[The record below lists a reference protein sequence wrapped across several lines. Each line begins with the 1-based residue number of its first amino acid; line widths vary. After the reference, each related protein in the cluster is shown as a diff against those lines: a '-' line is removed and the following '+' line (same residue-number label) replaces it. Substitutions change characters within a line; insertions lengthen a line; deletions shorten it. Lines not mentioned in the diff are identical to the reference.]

1 MKKILVLLLLL
12 GAAGGGFLHYRN
24 RPEPAPRYLTAV
36 VGRGDIVQTV
46 SATGKLQ
53 AVNTVEVGTQV
64 SGTISELYVDYN
76 ASVAKGQLLAL
87 IDSTLFEAERAKAAA
102 DVAAARASVA
112 EAQANVDDA
121 RRTYERRKTLYE
133 KDFIAAADVDSA
145 ETTVATTKARLLS
158 ARASVAQAEAALRR
172 AETNL
177 GYTRIVSPVDGIV
190 VGKSISAG
198 QTVAASYQTPTLF
211 TIAEDLTKM
220 QVEADVDEADIG
232 YLAEG
237 MSVAFSVDTYPESTF
252 HGHVHQIRL
261 EPSTTENVVTYSTI
275 IHVDNPDM
283 KLKPGMTANVEIE
296 VATARDV
303 LKVSAAA
310 LRFSPPEP
318 AEGKKGQGGG
328 QGKGQG
334 KGNGNGT
341 AQGGARL
348 WTTDLR
354 PISVR
359 TGLSDGSFIEVS
371 GDIEEGLEVVT
382 AVIGQSNGDSARP
395 RMPF

>member
-1 MKKILVLLLLL
+1 MKKALALLLLL
-12 GAAGGGFLHYRN
+12 GIAGAGLYYYLN
-24 RPEPAPRYLTAV
+24 RAEPAPQYLTTLV
-36 VGRGDIVQTV
+36 SRGDIVQAV

-64 SGTISELYVDYN
+64 SGTIRTLFVDYN
-76 ASVAKGQLLAL
+76 AIVTRGQVLAL
-87 IDSTLFEAERAKAAA
+87 IDSTLFEAERDRARA
-102 DVAAARASVA
+102 DLAAARASVA
-112 EAQANVDDA
+112 EARATVDDA
-121 RRTYERRKTLYE
+121 RRTYERRRTLYE
-133 KDFIAAADVDSA
+133 RDFIAAAEVDDARLSM
-145 ETTVATTKARLLS
+145 TTTEARLLS
-158 ARASVAQAEAALRR
+158 ARASVAQAEASLRR

-177 GYTRIVSPVDGIV
+177 GYTRIVSPIDGIV

-211 TIAEDLTKM
+211 TLAEDLTKM

-237 MSVAFSVDTYPESTF
+237 MRASFSVDTYPEETF

-261 EPSTTENVVTYSTI
+261 EPSTAENVVTYATI
-275 IHVDNPDM
+275 IYVDNPEM

-303 LKVSAAA
+303 LKVAAAA
-310 LRFSPPEP
+310 LRFVPPDP
-318 AEGKKGQGGG
+318 APAKEGK
-328 QGKGQG
+328 GKRNGT
-334 KGNGNGT
+334 GNGPGRN
-341 AQGGARL
+341 APRL
-348 WTTDLR
+348 WTKELL
-354 PISVR
+354 PIPVT

-382 AVIGQSNGDSARP
+382 ALLNSLGSSGR
-395 RMPF
+395 RRTPF